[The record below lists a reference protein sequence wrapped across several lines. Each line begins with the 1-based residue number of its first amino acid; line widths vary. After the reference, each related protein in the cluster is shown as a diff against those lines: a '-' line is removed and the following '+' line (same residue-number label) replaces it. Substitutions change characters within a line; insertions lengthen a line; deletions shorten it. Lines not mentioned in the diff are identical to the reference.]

1 MNNKVSEIDVCFVIP
16 SSAKKA
22 YQDLSIH
29 YSAIEPPTWA
39 LILAQSLR
47 INNYSSTILDFDANR
62 MTEDESVVLIE
73 GFKPKLV
80 VFVLYGQNPNAGTT
94 MMIGAS
100 KLASSLKKNYSN
112 IKIGFI
118 GSHVSALPF
127 EVINL
132 NYVDFAFINEGV
144 I

>member
-1 MNNKVSEIDVCFVIP
+1 MTSSIKNLDCCFIVAENSIK
-16 SSAKKA
+16 S
-22 YQDLSIH
+22 YQKLSKE

-62 MTEDESVVLIE
+62 MNEDESVVLIE

-112 IKIGFI
+112 I
-118 GSHVSALPF
+118 
-127 EVINL
+127 
-132 NYVDFAFINEGV
+132 NYYNIKKYLVTKF
-144 I
+144 